1 MKYKFYRV
9 IEVNIIYICNRIC
22 IMFVLNVQLMYDKN
36 KFKIKQVYSFWFFQ
50 YRKIIKD
57 ILIICMY
64 MYKNS

>member
-36 KFKIKQVYSFWFFQ
+36 KFKIK
-50 YRKIIKD
+50 
-57 ILIICMY
+57 
-64 MYKNS
+64 